1 MTKFNINFEA
11 SKCEIFF
18 SNTQAQ
24 VDELP
29 PKVSAVPKAPRP
41 SNENER

>member
-1 MTKFNINFEA
+1 MAKFNINFKA

-24 VDELP
+24 VDELLP
-29 PKVSAVPKAPRP
+29 RVSAVPNTPRP
-41 SNENER
+41 SNEFEK